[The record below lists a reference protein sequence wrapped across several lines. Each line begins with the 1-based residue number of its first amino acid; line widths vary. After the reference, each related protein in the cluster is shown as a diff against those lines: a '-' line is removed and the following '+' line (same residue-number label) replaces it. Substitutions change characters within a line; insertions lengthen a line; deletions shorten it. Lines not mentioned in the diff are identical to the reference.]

1 MINFDNINYM
11 MVKNSKKIQEYLN
24 FVKSQK
30 EVGFMIAKNKQE
42 LKEFKKELNSTSFIK
57 SNNISQLGENLKTLG
72 KNYLVLEGDDLKS
85 VYDFLI
91 QYPTGQIEIFNKQSM
106 KSEII
111 IPDYIKNTTVFLV
124 TKKYLS
130 KIKEEGYDLLSY
142 AGLTYQ
148 S

>member
-1 MINFDNINYM
+1 MA
-11 MVKNSKKIQEYLN
+11 KNSKKIQEYLN

-42 LKEFKKELNSTSFIK
+42 LKEFKKELSSTSFIK
-57 SNNISQLGENLKTLG
+57 SNNISQLGENLKISG
-72 KNYLVLEGDDLKS
+72 KNYLVLEDDDLKS

-91 QYPTGQIEIFNKQSM
+91 QYPTGQIEVFNKQSM

-130 KIKEEGYDLLSY
+130 KIKEEGYDLLSH